1 MYPDCYKNYELITV
15 MSGVVLL
22 SLSVLFVFRQNTGW
36 VLLYPRQAG
45 FSLSSR
51 KLPHFTEIAVMLHL
65 LMGLVPALGGH
76 DMSYMLLSFISQGTA
91 LTSSGLL
98 PSRSSPPT
106 FPPHVSPFSLRRG
119 AALPPPPLLPPPT
132 PSQRACVYLD

>member
-65 LMGLVPALGGH
+65 LMGLVPALGGRGLH
-76 DMSYMLLSFISQGTA
+76 TAIFHQAGDCPPLRSPALLHIT
-91 LTSSGLL
+91 L
-98 PSRSSPPT
+98 PST
-106 FPPHVSPFSLRRG
+106 SLHQ
-119 AALPPPPLLPPPT
+119 LPIQPEYRCST
-132 PSQRACVYLD
+132 PILHSYYP